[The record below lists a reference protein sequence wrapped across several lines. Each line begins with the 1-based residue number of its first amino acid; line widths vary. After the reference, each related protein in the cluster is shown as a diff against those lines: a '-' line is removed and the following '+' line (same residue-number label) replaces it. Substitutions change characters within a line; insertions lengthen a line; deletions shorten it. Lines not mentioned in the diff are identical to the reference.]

1 MKTTRLNTLAAIA
14 VAAPLLAACNATE
27 PKKPEQESR
36 AETPAA
42 TQPVEKLDARELTRR
57 ALDRF
62 QEGEAQLAEQDLR
75 MALQQKPNYAF
86 AKGLLQQFEADPRE
100 YLGKESFDYQ
110 VKPGESLSMV
120 AERFLGDKLQFVI
133 LARYNELAKPGRL
146 DAGQTLRIPQ
156 RYKPAAAAVEPAAAP
171 PAEPPAEKKAPPV
184 AEESPDSTQEA
195 YSEARALFDQGDFT
209 GTIDR
214 IEEELT
220 AGGKADAKL
229 RGLLTDAYGAYAGQL
244 ISHQKWQEARSVL
257 RQAAESD
264 PANDSIPRQLAFV
277 EDKIEGQRLYAI
289 AREHESQGDL
299 DKAFTGYSDAVVYDK
314 KNGEYTAAKERVG
327 KQLANRYHRL
337 ALDNYRKEQL
347 DQAKVYWTK
356 VLEVDP
362 DNRIAPGYL
371 AKVEEIQQKIREMDG
386 K

>member
-75 MALQQKPNYAF
+75 MAL
-86 AKGLLQQFEADPRE
+86 DPRE

-156 RYKPAAAAVEPAAAP
+156 RYKPAAAAVEPADAP

-314 KNGEYTAAKERVG
+314 KNGEYAAAKERVG

-347 DQAKVYWTK
+347 DQAKAYWTK